1 MVVKT
6 IQKII
11 SNSTKIF
18 KGLCTPA
25 QIETVLSIIGISSL
39 ITSCLTNSPG
49 NKLQV
54 ACTDAIPYAIV
65 SILFIFIHNALCKG
79 GATII
84 SWIIV
89 LAPLVSI
96 LLLIFLKP
104 SENSKEFYEDEDYEL
119 FKEIEDGD
127 SDDDSDED
135 DDSE

>member
-96 LLLIFLKP
+96 LLLIFLK
-104 SENSKEFYEDEDYEL
+104 EFYEDEDEDYEL